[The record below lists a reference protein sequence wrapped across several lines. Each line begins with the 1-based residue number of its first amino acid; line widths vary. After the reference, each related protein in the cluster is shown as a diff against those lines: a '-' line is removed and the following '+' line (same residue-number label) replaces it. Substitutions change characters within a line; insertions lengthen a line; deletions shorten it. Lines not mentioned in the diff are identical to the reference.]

1 MIYIHKRHCQ
11 DPGVHSVHT
20 GACKFSFSGG
30 LAVARGAA
38 AAAAGGARAGGL
50 SSANLIAVCAF
61 EHALFEI
68 SK

>member
-11 DPGVHSVHT
+11 DPGVHSVHA
-20 GACKFSFSGG
+20 GACKSSFSGG
-30 LAVARGAA
+30 LAVARRA